1 MPRLD
6 NIRHERFAREYIKTG
21 VGAQAYLKAGYHP
34 STRNALDVNACR
46 MLRHRKVASRIAELR
61 RQMTYKTKISLES
74 LLSDLADDRALA
86 RELGQPSAAIA
97 ATTLAAKLTGLLV
110 ERKESG
116 APGDFAGL
124 TAEQAIEQVRKDHG
138 EAKAAALAALLE
150 QPDTSLPDDMPIPAS
165 GALN

>member
-1 MPRLD
+1 
-6 NIRHERFAREYIKTG
+6 
-21 VGAQAYLKAGYHP
+21 
-34 STRNALDVNACR
+34 
-46 MLRHRKVASRIAELR
+46 
-61 RQMTYKTKISLES
+61 MTYKTKISLET

-124 TAEQAIEQVRKDHG
+124 TAEQAIDQVRKDHG

-150 QPDTSLPDDMPIPAS
+150 QPDTSLPDDMPTPAS